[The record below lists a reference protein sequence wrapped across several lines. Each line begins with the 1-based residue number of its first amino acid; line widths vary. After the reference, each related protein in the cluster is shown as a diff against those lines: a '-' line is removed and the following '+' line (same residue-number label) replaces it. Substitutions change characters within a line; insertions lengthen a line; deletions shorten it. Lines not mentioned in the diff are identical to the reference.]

1 MLHLLLVIKLVT
13 VNAISW
19 QTCDPHRIKKT
30 TVHAP
35 NRVPK
40 HDKHDRDQER
50 KEGERVKSKGRKS
63 QFYLHVWPWST
74 SMTGI
79 SESALFVD
87 R

>member
-35 NRVPK
+35 NGVPK
-40 HDKHDRDQER
+40 HDKHDRDRER
-50 KEGERVKSKGRKS
+50 KEGESQIKTYRKEES
-63 QFYLHVWPWST
+63 VLST
-74 SMTGI
+74 CLAM
-79 SESALFVD
+79 VN
-87 R
+87 